1 MIEDFII
8 GNGLCRVKD
17 LERADARAYAAC
29 SIFFDAV
36 ANALNALDGKVQL
49 EVLCGGLLQELGKMQ
64 IGADRSRPAEFP
76 RKFTRAWL
84 SNVP

>member
-1 MIEDFII
+1 MACAALKTL
-8 GNGLCRVKD
+8 NVPM
-17 LERADARAYAAC
+17 LEHMQLVQ
-29 SIFFDAV
+29 SFFDAV